1 MGAKLA
7 FFVKNKRVKKWQLAG
22 NWQFFPPNNGSMR
35 SVPSTLPV
43 HCPRRMPGHWAAK
56 TCTSPWT
63 SLAKHTKRLPT
74 PGRNTMG
81 TGISII
87 LWGWSLAWRSST
99 KCPKKAWA
107 LPNANSSLAPLRPVI
122 SQMSDPRL
130 QPVWAEEITSQGQIL
145 WKCDQRKVRRWSMIR
160 ERWWLAIPPAP
171 HERALPRIVSPTT
184 NKSVAD
190 MRTYYVIHTIYT
202 NSVMMTH
209 LATRLIHQGTYHFI
223 HI

>member
-1 MGAKLA
+1 MTTHGKLT
-7 FFVKNKRVKKWQLAG
+7 V
-22 NWQFFPPNNGSMR
+22 FPSQQW
-35 SVPSTLPV
+35 V
-43 HCPRRMPGHWAAK
+43 HEV
-56 TCTSPWT
+56 
-63 SLAKHTKRLPT
+63 
-74 PGRNTMG
+74 
-81 TGISII
+81 
-87 LWGWSLAWRSST
+87 SSFH
-99 KCPKKAWA
+99 ASRA
-107 LPNANSSLAPLRPVI
+107 LPPSDAWPLGSQDLHLTLDVLGQKSKTTSYTREKHEWHRDFPSYYEAGHRRDDRRPSVQRRLEHC
-122 SQMSDPRL
+122 QMQTHLLLHWGLWFPRCQIHGFNL
-130 QPVWAEEITSQGQIL
+130 CGAEEITSQGQIL

-223 HI
+223 HKCMLNIIMYQ

>member
-7 FFVKNKRVKKWQLAG
+7 FFVKNKRVKKWQLTG
-22 NWQFFPPNNGSMR
+22 NWQFFLPNNGSMR
-35 SVPSTLPV
+35 SVPSTLPA

-63 SLAKHTKRLPT
+63 SLAKNTKRLPT
-74 PGRNTMG
+74 PGRNTSG

-87 LWGWSLAWRSST
+87 LWGSST

-130 QPVWAEEITSQGQIL
+130 QPVWGRGDHKPRPDIMEMWSTKGSSMVNDPRTLVARYPTSTA
-145 WKCDQRKVRRWSMIR
+145 WTSVTV
-160 ERWWLAIPPAP
+160 
-171 HERALPRIVSPTT
+171 PRIVSLYAQPPT
-184 NKSVAD
+184 NQWP
-190 MRTYYVIHTIYT
+190 IWE
-202 NSVMMTH
+202 
-209 LATRLIHQGTYHFI
+209 
-223 HI
+223 HIMWYKQYIQIVLWWHI